1 METVLVTGGAGFI
14 GSHTCKA
21 LTAAGFLPVAF
32 DNLSK
37 GHADLA
43 PPRSPISVHS
53 RGVSPVNARHSSRMS
68 GASPLCATCR

>member
-37 GHADLA
+37 GHADFPTRPCSL
-43 PPRSPISVHS
+43 PTPRSH
-53 RGVSPVNARHSSRMS
+53 VS
-68 GASPLCATCR
+68 